1 MKHMYNCQKM
11 KLTTINDFTLSTLEL
26 DVAQVCNMACAY
38 CYLRGNTNEPK
49 KFDRWNDLYELL
61 KNVKLAD
68 KLTVGLTTGEL
79 FLDETVEYIY
89 NAVKKLNKINRFSET
104 EILYRLYSNG
114 SNAKNIIDVFDYIGS
129 NKTMISISYDG
140 INSSRVFKPLK
151 YTDITKQL
159 EILAD
164 SKYSNK
170 IIIRYALHE
179 NIQNMF
185 DTFKFI
191 HELGFKNIEY
201 YTVNNFDKYRRY
213 EYIDEFTAQLEKTLD
228 YFDGSDFKIYNIN
241 KYLEFKTPRRL
252 CEYGSSLAIDL
263 EGRLTMCPLSFG
275 GDVINETTIDLSDYK
290 DLPNLYEKFQKE
302 FIIDRSKLDC
312 AICENQLCE
321 ECCSFRSIPN
331 NENRLYQQ
339 CNLRHAELAV
349 YDKLYKESSNV

>member
-1 MKHMYNCQKM
+1 MYNCN
-11 KLTTINDFTLSTLEL
+11 KLKINDINDFTLSTLEL
-26 DVAQVCNMACAY
+26 DIAQVCNMACAY
-38 CYLRGNTNEPK
+38 CYLRGNTNEPH

-68 KLTVGLTTGEL
+68 NLTIGLTTGEL

-89 NAVKKLNKINRFSET
+89 NAVKKLNKINRFSDS

-140 INSSRVFKPLK
+140 INSTRVFKPMK
-151 YTDITKQL
+151 YTDIIEQL

-164 SKYSNK
+164 SRYSNK

-201 YTVNNFDKYRRY
+201 YTVNNYDRYRRY
-213 EYIDEFTAQLEKTLD
+213 DYIDEFTAQLERTLD
-228 YFDGSDFKIYNIN
+228 YFKGSDFKIYNIN
-241 KYLEFKTPRRL
+241 KYLQFKNPRRL
-252 CEYGSSLAIDL
+252 CEYGTSLAIDL
-263 EGRLTMCPLSFG
+263 YGRLTMCPLSFG
-275 GDVINETTIDLSDYK
+275 GDVIDETTIDLSDYK
-290 DLPNLYEKFQKE
+290 DLPKLYEKFQEE
-302 FIIDRSKLDC
+302 FIIDRSSLNC
-312 AICENQLCE
+312 ATCNNQLCE
-321 ECCSFRSIPN
+321 ECCSFKSIPKS
-331 NENRLYQQ
+331 ENRLYQQ
-339 CNLRHAELAV
+339 CELRHAEL
-349 YDKLYKESSNV
+349 DLYERMFKETSNV

>member
-1 MKHMYNCQKM
+1 MYNCN
-11 KLTTINDFTLSTLEL
+11 KLKINDISDFTLSTLEL

-38 CYLRGNTNEPK
+38 CYLRGNTNEPH
-49 KFDRWNDLYELL
+49 KFDHWDDLYDLL

-68 KLTVGLTTGEL
+68 NLTIGLTTGEL

-89 NAVKKLNKINRFSET
+89 NAVKKLNKINRFSDS

-140 INSSRVFKPLK
+140 INSSRVFKPMK
-151 YTDITKQL
+151 YTDIIKQL

-164 SKYSNK
+164 SRYSNK

-201 YTVNNFDKYRRY
+201 YTVNNYDMYRRY
-213 EYIDEFTAQLEKTLD
+213 DYIDEFTAQLEKTLD
-228 YFDGSDFKIYNIN
+228 YFNGSDFKIYNIN
-241 KYLEFKTPRRL
+241 KYLQYKNPRRL
-252 CEYGSSLAIDL
+252 CEYGTSLAIDL
-263 EGRLTMCPLSFG
+263 YGKLTMCPLSFG
-275 GDVINETTIDLSDYK
+275 GDVIDEVSIDLSDYK
-290 DLPNLYEKFQKE
+290 DLPRLYKKFQEE
-302 FIIDRSKLDC
+302 FIIDRSSLDC
-312 AICENQLCE
+312 ATCNNQLCE
-321 ECCSFRSIPN
+321 ECCSFKSIPKS
-331 NENRLYQQ
+331 ENRLYQQ
-339 CNLRHAELAV
+339 CELRHAELDV
-349 YDKLYKESSNV
+349 YERMFKETSNV

>member
-1 MKHMYNCQKM
+1 MYNCQK
-11 KLTTINDFTLSTLEL
+11 INIKSIKDFTLSTLEL

-38 CYLRGNTNEPK
+38 CYLRGNTNEPQ

-61 KNVKLAD
+61 RNVKLAD
-68 KLTVGLTTGEL
+68 KLTIGLTTGEL

-89 NAVKKLNKINRFSET
+89 NSVKKLNKINRFSDT

-114 SNAKNIIDVFDYIGS
+114 SNAKNIIDIFDYIGS

-140 INSSRVFKPLK
+140 ANSTRVFKPNRDI
-151 YTDITKQL
+151 DITKQL

-164 SKYSNK
+164 SRYSDK
-170 IIIRYALHE
+170 IIIRYALHK

-201 YTVNNFDKYRRY
+201 YTVNNYNRYRDQD
-213 EYIDEFTAQLEKTLD
+213 YIDEFVSQLEKTLD
-228 YFDGSDFKIYNIN
+228 YFDRSDFKIYNIN
-241 KYLEFKTPRRL
+241 KYKELKNPRRL

-263 EGRLTMCPLSFG
+263 YGRLTMCPLSFG
-275 GDVINETTIDLSDYK
+275 GDVIDETTIDLCDYK
-290 DLPNLYEKFQKE
+290 DLPNLYNKFQEE

-312 AICENQLCE
+312 ATCNNQLCE
-321 ECCSFRSIPN
+321 ECCSYRSIPN
-331 NENRLYQQ
+331 SENRLYQQ

>member
-1 MKHMYNCQKM
+1 MYNCN
-11 KLTTINDFTLSTLEL
+11 KLKINDISDFTLSTLEL

-49 KFDRWNDLYELL
+49 KFDRWDDLYDLL
-61 KNVKLAD
+61 RNVKLAD
-68 KLTVGLTTGEL
+68 KLTIGLTTGEL

-89 NAVKKLNKINRFSET
+89 TAVKKLNKINRFSDS

-140 INSSRVFKPLK
+140 INSSRVFKPMK
-151 YTDITKQL
+151 YTDIIKQL

-164 SKYSNK
+164 SRYSDK

-201 YTVNNFDKYRRY
+201 YTVNNYDMYRRY
-213 EYIDEFTAQLEKTLD
+213 DYIDEFTAQLEKTLD
-228 YFDGSDFKIYNIN
+228 YFKGSDFKIYNIN
-241 KYLEFKTPRRL
+241 KYLQFKNPRRL

-263 EGRLTMCPLSFG
+263 YGRLTMCPLSFG
-275 GDVINETTIDLSDYK
+275 GDVIDETTIDLSDYK
-290 DLPNLYEKFQKE
+290 DLPKLYEKFQEE
-302 FIIDRSKLDC
+302 FIIDRSSLDC
-312 AICENQLCE
+312 ATCNNQLCE
-321 ECCSFRSIPN
+321 ECCSFKSIPKS
-331 NENRLYQQ
+331 ENRLYQQ
-339 CNLRHAELAV
+339 CELRHAELDV
-349 YDKLYKESSNV
+349 YERMFKETSNV

>member
-1 MKHMYNCQKM
+1 MYNCQK
-11 KLTTINDFTLSTLEL
+11 INIKSIEDFTLSTLEL

-38 CYLRGNTNEPK
+38 CYLRGNTNEPQN
-49 KFDRWNDLYELL
+49 FDRWDDLYELL
-61 KNVKLAD
+61 RNVKLSD
-68 KLTVGLTTGEL
+68 KLTIGLTTGEL

-89 NAVKKLNKINRFSET
+89 NSVKKLNKINRFSDT

-114 SNAKNIIDVFDYIGS
+114 SNTKNIIDIFDYIGS

-140 INSSRVFKPLK
+140 KDSTRVFKPNRD
-151 YTDITKQL
+151 TDIIKQL

-164 SKYSNK
+164 SRYSDK
-170 IIIRYALHE
+170 IIIRYALHK

-201 YTVNNFDKYRRY
+201 YTVNNYDRYRDQD
-213 EYIDEFTAQLEKTLD
+213 YIDEFVGQLEKTLD
-228 YFDGSDFKIYNIN
+228 YFDRSDFKIYNIN
-241 KYLEFKTPRRL
+241 KYKELKTPRRL

-263 EGRLTMCPLSFG
+263 YGRLTMCPLSFG
-275 GDVINETTIDLSDYK
+275 GDVIDETTIDLCDYK
-290 DLPNLYEKFQKE
+290 DLPNLYNKFQEE

-312 AICENQLCE
+312 ATCNNQLCE

-331 NENRLYQQ
+331 SENRLYQQ
-339 CNLRHAELAV
+339 CKLRHAELAV

>member
-1 MKHMYNCQKM
+1 MYNCN
-11 KLTTINDFTLSTLEL
+11 KLKINDISDFTLSTLEL

-38 CYLRGNTNEPK
+38 CYLRGNTNEPH
-49 KFDRWNDLYELL
+49 KFDRWDDLYDLL

-68 KLTVGLTTGEL
+68 NLTIGLTTGEL

-89 NAVKKLNKINRFSET
+89 NAVKKLNKINRFSDS

-140 INSSRVFKPLK
+140 INSSRVFKPMK
-151 YTDITKQL
+151 YTDIIKQL

-164 SKYSNK
+164 SRYSNK

-201 YTVNNFDKYRRY
+201 YTVNNYDMYRRY
-213 EYIDEFTAQLEKTLD
+213 DYIDEFTAQLEKTLD
-228 YFDGSDFKIYNIN
+228 YFNGSDFKIYNIN
-241 KYLEFKTPRRL
+241 KYLQYKNPRRL
-252 CEYGSSLAIDL
+252 CEYGTSLAIDL
-263 EGRLTMCPLSFG
+263 YGRLTMCPLSFG
-275 GDVINETTIDLSDYK
+275 GDIIDEVSIDLANYK
-290 DLPNLYEKFQKE
+290 DLPNLYKKFQEE
-302 FIIDRSKLDC
+302 FIIDRSSLDC
-312 AICENQLCE
+312 ATCNNQLCE
-321 ECCSFRSIPN
+321 ECCSFKSIPKS
-331 NENRLYQQ
+331 ENRLYQQ
-339 CNLRHAELAV
+339 CELRHAELDV
-349 YDKLYKESSNV
+349 YERMFKETSNV

>member
-1 MKHMYNCQKM
+1 MYNCQK
-11 KLTTINDFTLSTLEL
+11 INIKSIEDFTLSTLEL

-38 CYLRGNTNEPK
+38 CYLRGNTNEPQ

-61 KNVKLAD
+61 RNVKLAD
-68 KLTVGLTTGEL
+68 KLTIGLTTGEL

-89 NAVKKLNKINRFSET
+89 NSVKKLNKINRFSDT

-114 SNAKNIIDVFDYIGS
+114 SNAKNIIGVFDYIGS

-140 INSSRVFKPLK
+140 KDSTRVFKPNRDI
-151 YTDITKQL
+151 DITKQL

-164 SKYSNK
+164 SRYSDK
-170 IIIRYALHE
+170 IIIRYALHK

-201 YTVNNFDKYRRY
+201 YTVNNYDRYRDQD
-213 EYIDEFTAQLEKTLD
+213 YIDEFVSQLEKTLD

-241 KYLEFKTPRRL
+241 KYKELKNPRRL

-263 EGRLTMCPLSFG
+263 YGRLTMCPLSFG
-275 GDVINETTIDLSDYK
+275 GDVIDETTIDLSDYK
-290 DLPNLYEKFQKE
+290 DLPNLYNKFQEE

-312 AICENQLCE
+312 ATCNNQLCE

-331 NENRLYQQ
+331 SENRLYQQ
-339 CNLRHAELAV
+339 CKLRHAELAV

>member
-1 MKHMYNCQKM
+1 MYNCQKM
-11 KLTTINDFTLSTLEL
+11 NLKTINDFTLSTLEL

-89 NAVKKLNKINRFSET
+89 NAVKKLSKINRFSET

-114 SNAKNIIDVFDYIGS
+114 SHAQNIIDVFDYIGS

-140 INSSRVFKPLK
+140 LNSTRVFKPLK
-151 YTDITKQL
+151 YTDMIKQL

-164 SKYSNK
+164 SRYSNK

-179 NIQNMF
+179 NVKNMF

-201 YTVNNFDKYRRY
+201 YTVNSFDKYRHY
-213 EYIDEFTAQLEKTLD
+213 DYIDEFTKQLEKTLD
-228 YFDGSDFKIYNIN
+228 YFEGSDFKIYNVN
-241 KYLEFKTPRRL
+241 KYLQFKNPRRL
-252 CEYGSSLAIDL
+252 CEYGTSLAIDL
-263 EGRLTMCPLSFG
+263 HGKMTMCPLSFG
-275 GDVINETTIDLSDYK
+275 GDIVDEVSIDLSDYK
-290 DLPNLYEKFQKE
+290 DLPNLYNKFQE
-302 FIIDRSKLDC
+302 GYMIDRSKLDC
-312 AICENQLCE
+312 ATCDNQLCE
-321 ECCSFRSIPN
+321 DCCSHKSIQDS
-331 NENRLYQQ
+331 ENRLYQQ

>member
-1 MKHMYNCQKM
+1 MK
-11 KLTTINDFTLSTLEL
+11 INDISDFTLSTLEL

-38 CYLRGNTNEPK
+38 CYLRGDTNEPH
-49 KFDRWNDLYELL
+49 KFDRWDDLYELL

-68 KLTVGLTTGEL
+68 KLTIGLTTGEL

-89 NAVKKLNKINRFSET
+89 NAVKKLNKINRFSDS

-140 INSSRVFKPLK
+140 INSSRVFKPMK
-151 YTDITKQL
+151 YTDIIEQL

-164 SKYSNK
+164 SRYSNK

-201 YTVNNFDKYRRY
+201 YTVNNYDKYRRY
-213 EYIDEFTAQLEKTLD
+213 DYIDEFTAQLERILD
-228 YFDGSDFKIYNIN
+228 YFNGSDFKIYNVN
-241 KYLEFKTPRRL
+241 KYLQFKNPRRL
-252 CEYGSSLAIDL
+252 CEYGTSLAIDL
-263 EGRLTMCPLSFG
+263 YGRLTMCPLSFG
-275 GDVINETTIDLSDYK
+275 GDVIDETTIDLSDYK
-290 DLPNLYEKFQKE
+290 DLPKLYKKFQDE
-302 FIIDRSKLDC
+302 FIIDRSSLDC
-312 AICENQLCE
+312 ATCNNQLCE
-321 ECCSFRSIPN
+321 ECCSFKSIPKS
-331 NENRLYQQ
+331 ENRLYQQ
-339 CNLRHAELAV
+339 CELRHAELDV
-349 YDKLYKESSNV
+349 YERMFKETSNV

>member
-1 MKHMYNCQKM
+1 MYNCQK
-11 KLTTINDFTLSTLEL
+11 INIKSIEDFTLSTLEL

-38 CYLRGNTNEPK
+38 CYLRGNTNEPQ
-49 KFDRWNDLYELL
+49 KFDRWDDLYELL
-61 KNVKLAD
+61 RNVKLAD
-68 KLTVGLTTGEL
+68 KLTIGLTTGEL
-79 FLDETVEYIY
+79 FLDETVEFIY
-89 NAVKKLNKINRFSET
+89 NSVKKLNKINRFSDT

-114 SNAKNIIDVFDYIGS
+114 SNTKNIIDVFDYIGS

-140 INSSRVFKPLK
+140 KDSTRVFKPNRD
-151 YTDITKQL
+151 TDITKQL

-164 SKYSNK
+164 SRYSDK
-170 IIIRYALHE
+170 IIIRYALHK

-201 YTVNNFDKYRRY
+201 YTVNNYDRY
-213 EYIDEFTAQLEKTLD
+213 KDQDYIDTFISQLEKTLD

-241 KYLEFKTPRRL
+241 KYLEFKNPRRL

-312 AICENQLCE
+312 ATCENQLCE
-321 ECCSFRSIPN
+321 ECCSFRSIPKS
-331 NENRLYQQ
+331 ENRLYQQ
-339 CNLRHAELAV
+339 CKLRHAELAV

>member
-1 MKHMYNCQKM
+1 MKIND
-11 KLTTINDFTLSTLEL
+11 INDFTLSTLEL

-49 KFDRWNDLYELL
+49 KFDRWDDLYELL
-61 KNVKLAD
+61 RNVKLAD
-68 KLTVGLTTGEL
+68 KLTIGLTTGEL

-89 NAVKKLNKINRFSET
+89 NAVKKLNKINRFSDS

-140 INSSRVFKPLK
+140 INSTRVFKPMK
-151 YTDITKQL
+151 YTDIIKQL

-164 SKYSNK
+164 SRYSDK

-201 YTVNNFDKYRRY
+201 YTVNNYDMYRRY
-213 EYIDEFTAQLEKTLD
+213 DYIDEFTAQLEKTLD
-228 YFDGSDFKIYNIN
+228 YFKGSDFKIYNIN
-241 KYLEFKTPRRL
+241 KYLQFKNPRRL
-252 CEYGSSLAIDL
+252 CEYGTSLAIDL
-263 EGRLTMCPLSFG
+263 YGRLTMCPLSFG
-275 GDVINETTIDLSDYK
+275 GDVIDETTIDLSDYK
-290 DLPNLYEKFQKE
+290 DLPNLYKKFQEE
-302 FIIDRSKLDC
+302 FIIDRSSLDC
-312 AICENQLCE
+312 ATCNNQLCE
-321 ECCSFRSIPN
+321 ECCSFKSIPKS
-331 NENRLYQQ
+331 ENRLYQQ
-339 CNLRHAELAV
+339 CELRHAELDV
-349 YDKLYKESSNV
+349 YERMFKETSNV

>member
-1 MKHMYNCQKM
+1 MYNCN
-11 KLTTINDFTLSTLEL
+11 KLKINDINDFTLSTLEL

-38 CYLRGNTNEPK
+38 CYLRGNTNEPH
-49 KFDRWNDLYELL
+49 KFDRWDDLYELL
-61 KNVKLAD
+61 RNVKLAD
-68 KLTVGLTTGEL
+68 KLTIGLTTGEL

-89 NAVKKLNKINRFSET
+89 NAVKKINKINRFSDS

-140 INSSRVFKPLK
+140 INSSRVFKPMK
-151 YTDITKQL
+151 YTDIIEQL

-164 SKYSNK
+164 SRYSDK

-201 YTVNNFDKYRRY
+201 YTVNNYDMYRRY
-213 EYIDEFTAQLEKTLD
+213 DYIDEFTAQLEKTLD
-228 YFDGSDFKIYNIN
+228 YFNGSDFKIYNIN
-241 KYLEFKTPRRL
+241 KYLQFKNPRRL

-263 EGRLTMCPLSFG
+263 YGRLTMCPLSFG
-275 GDVINETTIDLSDYK
+275 GDVIDETTIDLSDYK
-290 DLPNLYEKFQKE
+290 DLPSLYEKFQEE
-302 FIIDRSKLDC
+302 FIINRSSLDC
-312 AICENQLCE
+312 VTCNNQLCE
-321 ECCSFRSIPN
+321 ECCSFKSIPKS
-331 NENRLYQQ
+331 ENRLYQQ
-339 CNLRHAELAV
+339 CELRHAELDV
-349 YDKLYKESSNV
+349 YERMFKETSNV

>member
-1 MKHMYNCQKM
+1 MYNCN
-11 KLTTINDFTLSTLEL
+11 KLKINDISDFTLSTLEL

-38 CYLRGNTNEPK
+38 CYLRGNTNEPH
-49 KFDRWNDLYELL
+49 KFNRWDDLYELL

-68 KLTVGLTTGEL
+68 KLTIGLTTGEL

-89 NAVKKLNKINRFSET
+89 NAVKKLNKINRFSDS

-140 INSSRVFKPLK
+140 INSTRVFKPMK
-151 YTDITKQL
+151 YTDIIKQL

-164 SKYSNK
+164 SRYSDK

-201 YTVNNFDKYRRY
+201 YTVNNYDMYRRY
-213 EYIDEFTAQLEKTLD
+213 DYIDEFTAQLERTLD
-228 YFDGSDFKIYNIN
+228 YFNGSDFKIYNIN
-241 KYLEFKTPRRL
+241 KYLELKNPRRL
-252 CEYGSSLAIDL
+252 CEYGTSLAIDL
-263 EGRLTMCPLSFG
+263 YGRLTMCPLSFG
-275 GDVINETTIDLSDYK
+275 GDVIDEVSVDLSDYK
-290 DLPNLYEKFQKE
+290 DLPKLYEKFQEE
-302 FIIDRSKLDC
+302 FIIDRSSLDC
-312 AICENQLCE
+312 ATCNNQLCE
-321 ECCSFRSIPN
+321 ECCSFKSIPKS
-331 NENRLYQQ
+331 ENRLYQQ
-339 CNLRHAELAV
+339 CELRHAELDV
-349 YDKLYKESSNV
+349 YERMFKETSNV

>member
-1 MKHMYNCQKM
+1 MYNCQKTNI
-11 KLTTINDFTLSTLEL
+11 KSIEDFTLSTLEL

-38 CYLRGNTNEPK
+38 CYLRGNTNEPQ

-61 KNVKLAD
+61 RNVKLAD
-68 KLTVGLTTGEL
+68 KLTIGLTTGEL

-89 NAVKKLNKINRFSET
+89 NSVKKLNKINRFSDT

-114 SNAKNIIDVFDYIGS
+114 SNAKNIIDVSDYIGS

-140 INSSRVFKPLK
+140 ANSTRVFKPNRDI
-151 YTDITKQL
+151 DITKQL

-164 SKYSNK
+164 SRYSNK
-170 IIIRYALHE
+170 IIIRYALHK

-201 YTVNNFDKYRRY
+201 YTVNNYDRYRDQD
-213 EYIDEFTAQLEKTLD
+213 YIDEFVGQLEKTLD

-241 KYLEFKTPRRL
+241 KYKELKNPRRL

-263 EGRLTMCPLSFG
+263 YGRLTMCPLSFG
-275 GDVINETTIDLSDYK
+275 GDVIDETTIDLSDYK
-290 DLPNLYEKFQKE
+290 NLPDLYNKFQEE

-312 AICENQLCE
+312 ATCDNQLCE

-331 NENRLYQQ
+331 SENRLYQQ
-339 CNLRHAELAV
+339 CKLRHTELAV